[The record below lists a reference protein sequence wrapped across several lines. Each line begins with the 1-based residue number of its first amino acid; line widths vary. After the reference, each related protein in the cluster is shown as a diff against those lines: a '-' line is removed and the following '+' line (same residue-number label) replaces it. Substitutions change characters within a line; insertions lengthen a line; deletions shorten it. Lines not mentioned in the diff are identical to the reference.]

1 MHITIFHMYTQPNK
15 CMGVTHGIFWI
26 SRLEAE
32 FFYERDPNVL
42 LQSTKLVT
50 SARLQLCGICLVC
63 HGNHTKL
70 LKEVTEVITA
80 CFVTTMY
87 FGSLCLGAL
96 YMLQCSSFDL
106 IYHVE
111 FVDSQRRPDMLDL
124 SSLRSLI
131 GVPFE

>member
-1 MHITIFHMYTQPNK
+1 M
-15 CMGVTHGIFWI
+15 
-26 SRLEAE
+26 
-32 FFYERDPNVL
+32 
-42 LQSTKLVT
+42 VT
-50 SARLQLCGICLVC
+50 SARLQLCGSHLVC
-63 HGNHTKL
+63 HGNHPTL

-111 FVDSQRRPDMLDL
+111 FVDSHEVKDTTPYTGTYMCA
-124 SSLRSLI
+124 
-131 GVPFE
+131 VTVY